1 MTISPNVPIAEVDES
16 RVAMTGRTIP
26 LAERMRTA
34 VLEVPP
40 EEDLDPE
47 EAVRKMMF
55 EFVLAEFKEKLM
67 YGDEEETG
75 NVTLESDY

>member
-1 MTISPNVPIAEVDES
+1 
-16 RVAMTGRTIP
+16 
-26 LAERMRTA
+26 